1 MATQSLSPPPP
12 SQLQLTDESANL
24 GKHKA
29 LMLLQ
34 PTKKS
39 QVTTVILKPRNIPFQ
54 TKTLELHDN
63 VHVKVGRQTSSKTQP
78 GPFNGYF
85 DSKVLSRTHAEIWSE
100 HGKVYIK
107 DIKSSNGTFL
117 NGRRLSNENEESKP
131 TEIRSNDEIEF
142 GIDISQ
148 DDGSILYHK
157 VACQVHIIPTPLSQ
171 VDSAVL
177 KELCI
182 GIPNGNNNEAHHS
195 LHRKTSSSSI
205 STISSVH
212 SSASVAVDL
221 SSSPGAISGRRSN
234 KNLDLLVNRLQS
246 ELQKSQEV
254 EGQLKA
260 VKEAISDVSTTINDT
275 LLGQANARN
284 AALQRKLQEA
294 EAQVKSYAEKSRQ
307 QDRAIASASKELL
320 SLRNTIRQ
328 LERGSGVTTK
338 PADKEEEEKSKANAL
353 RELQEIQ
360 LTLEAEKIKLEKQL
374 LEKQSRSLKYEAEC
388 IELRRRV
395 IELEEEARKLRILN
409 NNTLADLF
417 QHRMFQTVIA
427 VLLAIISALLYVI
440 FAL

>member
-1 MATQSLSPPPP
+1 MQ
-12 SQLQLTDESANL
+12 
-24 GKHKA
+24 
-29 LMLLQ
+29 
-34 PTKKS
+34 
-39 QVTTVILKPRNIPFQ
+39 
-54 TKTLELHDN
+54 
-63 VHVKVGRQTSSKTQP
+63 
-78 GPFNGYF
+78 
-85 DSKVLSRTHAEIWSE
+85 
-100 HGKVYIK
+100 
-107 DIKSSNGTFL
+107 
-117 NGRRLSNENEESKP
+117 
-131 TEIRSNDEIEF
+131 
-142 GIDISQ
+142 
-148 DDGSILYHK
+148 
-157 VACQVHIIPTPLSQ
+157 
-171 VDSAVL
+171 
-177 KELCI
+177 
-182 GIPNGNNNEAHHS
+182 
-195 LHRKTSSSSI
+195 
-205 STISSVH
+205 
-212 SSASVAVDL
+212 
-221 SSSPGAISGRRSN
+221 
-234 KNLDLLVNRLQS
+234 
-246 ELQKSQEV
+246 
-254 EGQLKA
+254 
-260 VKEAISDVSTTINDT
+260 
-275 LLGQANARN
+275 NARN

-417 QHRMFQTVIA
+417 QVNAYLLNAQRWHESDDTKWQHRMFQTVIA